1 MSYDFDISLI
11 FKNNYNLYSVLIPFH
26 TSMLSFLIAFNIN
39 FFDLGF
45 RLKVRMI
52 SLSFDS

>member
-1 MSYDFDISLI
+1 MSYYFDISLI

-26 TSMLSFLIAFNIN
+26 TSMLSFLIAFNLN